1 MKELMK
7 LKIHLVMSANHMAIN
22 KTVDGIKIVVDTGY
36 CKMKVYNL
44 QIGVNAKRIYP
55 TNQANANQGSGIAG
69 RIEVPGSFSGIKTF
83 L

>member
-1 MKELMK
+1 
-7 LKIHLVMSANHMAIN
+7 MSANHMAIN

-55 TNQANANQGSGIAG
+55 TNQGSGIAG